1 MIVKNI
7 SKWERSQ
14 KDSFQ
19 KSSDRLQS
27 RIQQG
32 KEKGYNF
39 DDFTQDL
46 FSSLYQARPQ
56 LGDATRGTAWAKQA
70 LEIMNGLREYKDLR
84 STGTCGNSF
93 QAGLG
98 TIALANYFAQSLPVH
113 QTRNPDDIVHEIRA
127 LEDWVHELEEHEGE
141 PRGPGGKGP
150 GDFRGRIETLRGEL
164 GQAESEWG
172 QGLDEEG
179 VRVGL
184 RKALQDARDEAQQ
197 LEGDVEAYGFG
208 TEQGKDGFTSP
219 ESKLALA
226 QKIQHNP
233 KLKEIAEL
241 AGKLKREAR
250 KIQANK
256 KRPGPDEV
264 TDIERGD
271 AIQRAVPAEL
281 LLLGDETT
289 KLEFMRRFAEKS
301 LIQYRLDEP
310 DKKAKGPIIVC
321 IDDSGSMSG
330 SPEVWAKAV
339 CLAICRIAMDGKRD
353 FVIVHFDS
361 EVRRVD
367 EFNYPNMDP
376 ERLLDS
382 CSYFS
387 GGGTNFDAAFAAA
400 FEVIEKNPKAKHSD
414 IIFITDGEC
423 VVDTASKIKDLKKR
437 LGVAIYSIA
446 IHAAISPALAEVSD
460 KAQAITD
467 LSNDGE
473 VKETIFSI

>member
-19 KSSDRLQS
+19 RSSERLQS
-27 RIQQG
+27 RIQDG
-32 KEKGYNF
+32 TKKGYNF

-46 FSSLYQARPQ
+46 FSSLYQAKPQ

-127 LEDWVHELEEHEGE
+127 LEDWLQELEEHEGE
-141 PRGPGGKGP
+141 PQGPGGKA
-150 GDFRGRIETLRGEL
+150 GDLRGHIETLRGEL

-339 CLAICRIAMDGKRD
+339 ALAMARIATDQKRA
-353 FVIVHFDS
+353 FALIHFDT
-361 EVRRVD
+361 EVARVD
-367 EFNYPNMDP
+367 HFEPGKVDP
-376 ERLLDS
+376 EKLLDS
-382 CSYFS
+382 CTFFT
-387 GGGTNFDAAFAAA
+387 GGGTI
-400 FEVIEKNPKAKHSD
+400 FEPALRKALGLIDKGSNGAYKKAD
-414 IIFITDGEC
+414 IVFITDGEAAMPSDE
-423 VVDTASKIKDLKKR
+423 VLKLKKATGAQ
-437 LGVAIYSIA
+437 LFGICIGCDSQVLQ
-446 IHAAISPALAEVSD
+446 AISDTYTSLRD
-460 KAQAITD
+460 LTD
-467 LSNDGE
+467 DGDI
-473 VKETIFSI
+473 KEKIFSV